1 MERTERKEREHTMRR
16 MEILSHAEAIFASK
30 GFYKATVA
38 EIAEASGFA
47 VGTLYQFFQSK
58 EQLFAAMAAEKI
70 DLFYREIKEA
80 VAMEKNVIGKI
91 RALVKAHFRFVE
103 NNIDFCAIFILRE
116 GSPTL
121 DEGNA
126 VLKDK
131 MIADYLDYLAF
142 IASFLS
148 EGVNAGVLKGKEPRL
163 MAVALAGMLR
173 SYTFAWMRSP
183 ESASLADM
191 TEMLLDI
198 FFEGVKSGDA

>member
-1 MERTERKEREHTMRR
+1 MERAERKEREYNMRR
-16 MEILSHAEAIFASK
+16 MEILSRAEVIFASK

-47 VGTLYQFFQSK
+47 VGTLYHFFENK
-58 EQLFAAMAAEKI
+58 EQLFAAMAADKI

-80 VAMEKNVIGKI
+80 VAKEKDVIGKI
-91 RALVKAHFRFVE
+91 RALVNAHFRFVQ

-116 GSPTL
+116 SPTL
-121 DEGNA
+121 AEGNA
-126 VLKDK
+126 ALRDK
-131 MIADYLDYLAF
+131 MVADYLDYLAF

-148 EGVNAGVLKGKEPRL
+148 EGVKAGILKGKKPHL

-173 SYTFAWMRSP
+173 SFTFAWMRSP
-183 ESASLADM
+183 ESASLVDV

-198 FFEGVKSGDA
+198 FLEGVKSADA

>member
-1 MERTERKEREHTMRR
+1 MERTERKEREYNMRR
-16 MEILSHAEAIFASK
+16 MEILSRAEGIFASK

-47 VGTLYQFFQSK
+47 VGTLYQFFESK

-70 DLFYREIKEA
+70 DLFYREIKKTV
-80 VAMEKNVIGKI
+80 VAEKNVIGKI
-91 RALVKAHFRFVE
+91 RALVNSHFRFVE

-116 GSPTL
+116 SPTL

-126 VLKDK
+126 VLRDK
-131 MIADYLDYLAF
+131 MIADYHDYLAF

-148 EGVNAGVLKGKEPRL
+148 DGVKTGILKGKEPHL

-173 SYTFAWMRSP
+173 SFTFAWMRSP
-183 ESASLADM
+183 ESASLADI

-198 FFEGVKSGDA
+198 FLEGVKSGDTK